1 MGPGDP
7 KATGRP
13 GPAGAGATPSP
24 ARRDAP
30 TVIGGRCQVTNIR
43 FEQVSKQYEPGV
55 YALAGL
61 NLELGPGELVTLVG
75 PSGSGKSTALRIL
88 AGLETATHGHVVI
101 DGTVVDEVP
110 TRLRGLGLVTQD
122 NALLRH
128 RTARDNIAL
137 PLELRRRETRD
148 SRDTQIEELAS
159 ELAIGHLLSRRPQQL
174 SGGEIQAVQLA
185 RALVALP
192 DIWLLDE
199 PLARLDPGLRRSLRS
214 DIVRLQRRREVTTL
228 MATADQ
234 ADATAISTRVAMLV
248 GGRLQQAGTAAELHD
263 TPVNL
268 AVARF
273 FGEPTMNLVT
283 AHVIG
288 SDRDRTY
295 RLLGI
300 EVPAW
305 PEITRRYAGRDLIV
319 GFRPHDLAVPDA
331 ASRAPRI
338 AARVARVERLGSHAV
353 AHLDVDGFES
363 LRWSAP
369 GRGPDPGERVEL
381 VVEPD
386 RFHLFDPL
394 TEAALWHPTGGW
406 TR

>member
-122 NALLRH
+122 NALLAH

-137 PLELRRRETRD
+137 PLELRRRD
-148 SRDTQIEELAS
+148 NRDTKIEELAS
-159 ELAIGHLLSRRPQQL
+159 ELAIGHLLSRRPKQL

-199 PLARLDPGLRRSLRS
+199 PLARLDPVLRRSLRS
-214 DIVRLQRRREVTTL
+214 DIVRLQQRRRVTTL

-234 ADATAISTRVAMLV
+234 ADATAMSTRIAMLV
-248 GGRLQQAGTAAELHD
+248 GGRLQQTGTPSDLHD
-263 TPVNL
+263 APVNL

-273 FGEPTMNLVT
+273 FGEPTMNVVT
-283 AHVIG
+283 AQVVG
-288 SDRDRTY
+288 SDRERWY
-295 RLLGI
+295 RLLGV

-305 PEITRRYAGRDLIV
+305 PEITRRYVGRDLLV
-319 GFRPHDLAVPDA
+319 GFRPHDLAVPA
-331 ASRAPRI
+331 AVSRAPRI
-338 AARVARVERLGSHAV
+338 AGRVVRVERLGSHAV
-353 AHLDVDGFES
+353 THLDVGGHET

-381 VVEPD
+381 VVEPG

-394 TEAALWHPTGGW
+394 SEAALWHPTGEW